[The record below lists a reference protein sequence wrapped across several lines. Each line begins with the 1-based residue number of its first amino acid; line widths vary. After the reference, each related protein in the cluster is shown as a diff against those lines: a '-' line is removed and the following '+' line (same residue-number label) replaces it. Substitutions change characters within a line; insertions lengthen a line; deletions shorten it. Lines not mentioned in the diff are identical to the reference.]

1 MAVRPTRVRRLRA
14 HRAVQAITVVVGLLL
29 LSGVVHFALRKHVTL
44 VVDGKSQ
51 AVQTTSSNVH
61 ELLTGE
67 GISLTSSER
76 ARPVPAAMAFFSGA
90 TQFEQPYGAIAA
102 AAVIV
107 TIPVVIMVLLFQR
120 KIVAGLTSGAVK
132 G

>member
-1 MAVRPTRVRRLRA
+1 
-14 HRAVQAITVVVGLLL
+14 
-29 LSGVVHFALRKHVTL
+29 
-44 VVDGKSQ
+44 
-51 AVQTTSSNVH
+51 
-61 ELLTGE
+61 
-67 GISLTSSER
+67 
-76 ARPVPAAMAFFSGA
+76 MAFFSGA